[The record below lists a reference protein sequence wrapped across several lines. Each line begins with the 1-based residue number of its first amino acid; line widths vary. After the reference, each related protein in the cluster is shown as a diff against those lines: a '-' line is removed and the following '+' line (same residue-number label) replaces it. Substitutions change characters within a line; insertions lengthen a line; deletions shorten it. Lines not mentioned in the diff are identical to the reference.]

1 MFPRLCAL
9 KVWCFTRGR
18 PGRTGKICTGYF
30 WSVQSVNVENYIK
43 NILRF
48 KKALEKLLDFR
59 TNFPLFSLHNKK
71 RKMPSDNNAFACYS
85 FSLYHSPANFLR
97 LLFIRKFAYFSF
109 FLSQFGFIFVPFS
122 ICECNKSFDF
132 HECLQASKKLWQEK
146 SFET

>member
-71 RKMPSDNNAFACYS
+71 EKCRAITT
-85 FSLYHSPANFLR
+85 
-97 LLFIRKFAYFSF
+97 LLLVIVLVYATRQPTS
-109 FLSQFGFIFVPFS
+109 
-122 ICECNKSFDF
+122 
-132 HECLQASKKLWQEK
+132 
-146 SFET
+146 